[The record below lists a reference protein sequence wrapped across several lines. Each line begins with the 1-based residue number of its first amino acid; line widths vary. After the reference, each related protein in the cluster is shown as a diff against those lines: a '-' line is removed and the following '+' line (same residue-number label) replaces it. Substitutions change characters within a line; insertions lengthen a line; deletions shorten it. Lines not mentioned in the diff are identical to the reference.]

1 LIIFTSQYGL
11 DATQAHYL
19 EEIVDQEKYE
29 NKKIQS
35 AKDDKNRFTNIFPL
49 VLFR

>member
-1 LIIFTSQYGL
+1 LITFTSQYGL

-35 AKDDKNRFTNIFPL
+35 AKDDENWFAYIFPL
-49 VLFR
+49 ILFR